1 MTAEYS
7 IETTTH
13 GRYLV
18 DGAGPGKPMLVGFHG
33 YGESA
38 ETELNRLASIPGS
51 ERWTIVAI
59 QGLHRFYRRRSNE
72 VVASWMTRQDRL
84 LAIQDNTFYVNK
96 VIDAVANESGAGR
109 HLVLSGF
116 SQGVAMAFRA
126 ATASSRRVRGVIAL
140 AGDVPPDVESAALA
154 KIPDVLI
161 GIGSKD
167 EWYTAE
173 KLALDEQRLRAAG
186 VQLEVCSF
194 DAGHEWTSTFA
205 QAAAGFLETIVNNVH
220 VGQDPNAR

>member
-1 MTAEYS
+1 MAGEYS

-18 DGAGPGKPMLVGFHG
+18 DGAGPGKPLLVGFHG

-51 ERWTIVAI
+51 DRWTIVAI

-84 LAIQDNTFYVNK
+84 LAIQDNTSYVKK
-96 VIDAVANESGAGR
+96 VIDAVANEGGASR
-109 HLVLSGF
+109 SLVFSGF

-126 ATASSRRVRGVIAL
+126 ATASGRRVRGVIAL
-140 AGDVPPDVESAALA
+140 AGDVPPDIESTALA
-154 KIPDVLI
+154 QIPAVLI

-167 EWYTAE
+167 EWYTTE
-173 KLALDEQRLRAAG
+173 KLALDEQRLRGAG
-186 VQLEVCSF
+186 VHLEVCSF

-205 QAAAGFLETIVNNVH
+205 QAAAGFLNSIAKDVDV
-220 VGQDPNAR
+220 RR